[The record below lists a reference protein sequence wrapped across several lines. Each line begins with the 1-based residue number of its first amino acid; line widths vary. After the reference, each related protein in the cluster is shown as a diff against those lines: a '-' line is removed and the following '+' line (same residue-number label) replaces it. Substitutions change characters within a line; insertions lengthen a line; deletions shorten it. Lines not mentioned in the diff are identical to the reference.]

1 MVCEARSALKASD
14 KCSTLPGTAGPAR
27 SSYLSWQS
35 LWPFNGCQSIWPST
49 WAAKE
54 DRCMLYARHCSVCKT
69 VHLSC
74 VFAQLREQEHLAF
87 LPACCCT
94 CRYIV
99 GANKKIQGENAEK
112 AKPAGAEVQSVE
124 PCQHRTRR
132 RWSWGRWSR
141 ADMPTFKCRAVIS
154 LSLSLSVVSTG
165 EDMRLSHCRVRIAS
179 ST

>member
-87 LPACCCT
+87 YPHVAALQVHRWSQQEDSRGECGEGKASRCRSAECRALPTSNPQA
-94 CRYIV
+94 
-99 GANKKIQGENAEK
+99 
-112 AKPAGAEVQSVE
+112 
-124 PCQHRTRR
+124 
-132 RWSWGRWSR
+132 RWSWEMEQGRY
-141 ADMPTFKCRAVIS
+141 ADLQMQSCDLS